1 MPKPSFASRFEVLP
15 SWVPP
20 TIIVLAVV
28 LVSTAFLLPSYIEFP
43 MDDTYIHF
51 VYAQNLAEQ
60 GKLIFSVADEKGVGS
75 TSILW
80 MLLLASGHKLGLPM
94 HGLAKILGMLSL
106 ATVGVGLYEL
116 LKPILRRLPALA
128 GALLVVLSG
137 NMIWFALSG
146 METMLFLGLGV
157 LALLIYQKELWGWL
171 GIVLGLLILTR
182 PEGLALVVAIACIEL
197 WRNNGIQRGFVVAG
211 LIGLI
216 ICGPWF
222 GYLLW
227 RTGYILPTSAIGKQL
242 TFSIGTRVVAGMSGS
257 LAVLGR
263 FPALIYV
270 VLWPAYL
277 LEFALGG
284 IALPPPRIVIG
295 NVVGNANYTIS
306 AWALVGWI
314 GVVLPLLIAAG
325 KRVSDFRRWPWWI
338 SDRARRPM
346 VILLV
351 WAVLHNLSYMVFMP
365 TPGTASRY
373 GAINHIILWLA
384 LGTGLISLPYRRLRI
399 WLTGGL
405 IVIATASI
413 LYWNG
418 VYDANLDHMQ
428 NVRITAAHFIRDNF
442 SPDERCAA
450 FDIGAIRYFSKRP
463 IFDMGALVDP
473 GAGKRFL
480 DGSTDHYLVENGVTC
495 VVLPGRRGT
504 TAEGWFDMVD
514 ILGLTTTPLFDMD
527 LITVFEIDYERWL
540 QGYLPTN
547 NYQASVTIYRLVAKS
562 SSN

>member
-1 MPKPSFASRFEVLP
+1 MLKPTFASRFEVLP

-28 LVSTAFLLPSYIEFP
+28 LVSIAFLLPSYVEFP

-51 VYAQNLAEQ
+51 VYAQNLSEQ
-60 GKLIFSVADEKGVGS
+60 GKLIFSLVDEKGVGS

-80 MLLLASGHKLGLPM
+80 VLLLASGHKLGLPM
-94 HGLAKILGMLSL
+94 HAVAKILGILSL
-106 ATVGVGLYEL
+106 ATVGVGLYTL
-116 LKPILRRLPALA
+116 LSPIWRRFPAFA

-157 LALLIYQKELWGWL
+157 LALLIYRKEMWVWL

-197 WRNNGIQRGFVVAG
+197 WRNKGIQRGFVVAS
-211 LIGLI
+211 LICLL

-242 TFSIGTRVVAGMSGS
+242 TFSVGTRVVAGMSGS

-263 FPALIYV
+263 IPALIYV
-270 VLWPAYL
+270 VLWPVYL

-306 AWALVGWI
+306 AWAFVGWI
-314 GVVLPLLIAAG
+314 GIVLPLLIAAG
-325 KRVSDFRRWPWWI
+325 KRVSDFRRWPLWI
-338 SDRARRPM
+338 SDRTRRPM
-346 VILLV
+346 VIMLV
-351 WAVLHNLSYMVFMP
+351 WAVLHNLGYMVFMP

-384 LGTGLISLPYRRLRI
+384 LGMGLISLPYRRLRL

-405 IVIATASI
+405 IIIAAANI

-428 NVRITAAHFIRDNF
+428 NVRIKAAHFIRDNF

-450 FDIGAIRYFSKRP
+450 SDIGAIRYFSNRP

-473 GAGKRFL
+473 GARQRFL
-480 DGSTDHYLVENGVTC
+480 DGSIDHYLVENGVTC

-504 TAEGWFDMVD
+504 TAEGWFDIAE
-514 ILGLTTTPLFDMD
+514 ILGLTTTPLFDMN
-527 LITVFEIDYERWL
+527 LIKVFEIDYERWL

-547 NYQASVTIYRLVAKS
+547 NYQASVTIYRLVTKS

>member
-1 MPKPSFASRFEVLP
+1 
-15 SWVPP
+15 
-20 TIIVLAVV
+20 
-28 LVSTAFLLPSYIEFP
+28 

-51 VYAQNLAEQ
+51 VYAQNLSEQ
-60 GKLIFSVADEKGVGS
+60 GKLIFSLADEKGVGS

-80 MLLLASGHKLGLPM
+80 VLLLASGHKLGLPM
-94 HGLAKILGMLSL
+94 HGVAKIFGMLSL
-106 ATVGVGLYEL
+106 VTVGVGLYEL
-116 LKPILRRLPALA
+116 LSSIWRRLPALT

-146 METMLFLGLGV
+146 METMLFLGLGT
-157 LALLIYQKELWGWL
+157 LALLIYRKELWGWL

-182 PEGLALVVAIACIEL
+182 PEGLALVVAIAGVEL
-197 WRNNGIQRGFVVAG
+197 WRNKGIKRGFVVAS
-211 LIGLI
+211 LISLI

-242 TFSIGTRVVAGMSGS
+242 TFSVGTRVVAGMSGP

-263 FPALIYV
+263 IPVLIYV
-270 VLWPAYL
+270 VLWPVYL

-284 IALPPPRIVIG
+284 IALPPPRIAVG
-295 NVVGNANYTIS
+295 NLAGNANYTVS
-306 AWALVGWI
+306 AWAFVGWI
-314 GVVLPLLIAAG
+314 GVILPLLIVAG

-346 VILLV
+346 VIMLV
-351 WAVLHNLSYMVFMP
+351 WAVLHNLCYMVFMP

-373 GAINHIILWLA
+373 GTINHIILWLA
-384 LGTGLISLPYRRLRI
+384 LGIGLISLPYRRLRL

-405 IVIATASI
+405 IIIATANL

-450 FDIGAIRYFSKRP
+450 SDIGAMRYFSKRP
-463 IFDMGALVDP
+463 IFDLGALVDP
-473 GAGKRFL
+473 GAGQRFL
-480 DGSTDHYLVENGVTC
+480 DGSIDHYLVENGVTC

-504 TAEGWFDMVD
+504 TTEGWFDMAE

-547 NYQASVTIYRLVAKS
+547 NYQASVTIYRLVTKS
-562 SSN
+562 SAE

>member
-1 MPKPSFASRFEVLP
+1 MPKSTFVSRFELLP
-15 SWVPP
+15 SWFSP
-20 TIIVLAVV
+20 TIIVFAVV
-28 LVSTAFLLPSYIEFP
+28 LVSIAFLHPSYVEFP

-51 VYAQNLAEQ
+51 VYAQNLSEQ
-60 GKLIFSVADEKGVGS
+60 GKLYFSLTDEIGVGS
-75 TSILW
+75 TSLLW
-80 MLLLASGHKLGLPM
+80 VLLLASGHKLGLSM
-94 HGLAKILGMLSL
+94 HGLAKFLGLLSL

-116 LKPILRRLPALA
+116 VKPISRRLPALA

-197 WRNNGIQRGFVVAG
+197 WRNKGIQRGFVIAS

-227 RTGYILPTSAIGKQL
+227 RTGYILTTSAIGKQL
-242 TFSIGTRVVAGMSGS
+242 TFSIGTRVVADISRS
-257 LAVLGR
+257 LAMLGR
-263 FPALIYV
+263 FPALVYV
-270 VLWPAYL
+270 VLWPIYL

-284 IALPPPRIVIG
+284 IALPPPRIVVG

-306 AWALVGWI
+306 TWAFVGWI

-325 KRVSDFRRWPWWI
+325 RRVSDFRRWPLWI

-346 VILLV
+346 VIMLF

-373 GAINHIILWLA
+373 GAINHMILWLA
-384 LGTGLISLPYRRLRI
+384 LGLGLLCLPYRRLRL
-399 WLTGGL
+399 WMTGGL
-405 IVIATASI
+405 IIIAAANI

-428 NVRITAAHFIRDNF
+428 NVRITAAQFIRDNF

-450 FDIGAIRYFSKRP
+450 SDIGAIRYFSKRP
-463 IFDMGALVDP
+463 IFDLGALVDP
-473 GAGKRFL
+473 DAGQRFL
-480 DGSTDHYLVENGVTC
+480 DGSIDHYLVENGVTC

-504 TAEGWFDMVD
+504 TAEGWFDMAE
-514 ILGLTTTPLFDMD
+514 IMGLTTTPLFDME
-527 LITVFEIDYERWL
+527 LITAFDIDFERWL

>member
-504 TAEGWFDMVD
+504 TAEGWFDMAD

>member
-1 MPKPSFASRFEVLP
+1 MPKSTFTSRFEDLP

-28 LVSTAFLLPSYIEFP
+28 LVSIAFLLPSYAEFP

-51 VYAQNLAEQ
+51 VYAQNLSEQ
-60 GKLIFSVADEKGVGS
+60 GQLIFSLVDEKGVGS

-80 MLLLASGHKLGLPM
+80 VLLLASGHKLGLPM
-94 HGLAKILGMLSL
+94 HGVAKILGILSL
-106 ATVGVGLYEL
+106 TTVGVGLYAL
-116 LKPILRRLPALA
+116 LSPIWRRLPAFA
-128 GALLVVLSG
+128 GALLVMLSG

-146 METMLFLGLGV
+146 METMLFLGLGI
-157 LALLIYQKELWGWL
+157 LALLIYRKELWVWL

-182 PEGLALVVAIACIEL
+182 PDGLALVVAIACIEL
-197 WRNNGIQRGFVVAG
+197 WRHKRIQRGFVVAS

-227 RTGYILPTSAIGKQL
+227 RTGYILPTSAFGKQL
-242 TFSIGTRVVAGMSGS
+242 TFSVGTRVVAGMSGS

-263 FPALIYV
+263 FPALIYIA
-270 VLWPAYL
+270 LWPIYL

-306 AWALVGWI
+306 VWAIVGWI
-314 GVVLPLLIAAG
+314 GIVLPLLIVAG
-325 KRVSDFRRWPWWI
+325 KRVSDFRLWPLWI
-338 SDRARRPM
+338 SDRTRRPM
-346 VILLV
+346 VIMLV
-351 WAVLHNLSYMVFMP
+351 WAVLHNLGYMVFMP

-373 GAINHIILWLA
+373 GAINHIILWLS
-384 LGTGLISLPYRRLRI
+384 LGIGLIRLPYRRLRL

-405 IVIATASI
+405 IIIATANI
-413 LYWNG
+413 MYWNG

-450 FDIGAIRYFSKRP
+450 SDIGAIRYFSKRP
-463 IFDMGALVDP
+463 IFDLGALVDP
-473 GAGKRFL
+473 GARQRFL
-480 DGSTDHYLVENGVTC
+480 DGSIDHYLVENGVTC

-504 TAEGWFDMVD
+504 TAEGWFDMAE
-514 ILGLTTTPLFDMD
+514 ILGLTTTSLFDMD
-527 LITVFEIDYERWL
+527 LIKVFEIDYERWL

-547 NYQASVTIYRLVAKS
+547 NYQASVTIYRLVTKS
-562 SSN
+562 SSD

>member
-1 MPKPSFASRFEVLP
+1 MPKPSFASRFEALP
-15 SWVPP
+15 SWFPP

-28 LVSTAFLLPSYIEFP
+28 LVSIAFLLPLYVEFP

-51 VYAQNLAEQ
+51 VYAQNLSEQ
-60 GKLIFSVADEKGVGS
+60 GKLIFSLADEKGVGS

-80 MLLLASGHKLGLPM
+80 VLLLASGHKLGLPM
-94 HGLAKILGMLSL
+94 HGVAKIFGMLSL
-106 ATVGVGLYEL
+106 VTVGVGLYEL
-116 LKPILRRLPALA
+116 LSSIWRRLPALT

-146 METMLFLGLGV
+146 METMLFLGLGT
-157 LALLIYQKELWGWL
+157 LALLIYRKELWGWL

-182 PEGLALVVAIACIEL
+182 PEGLALVVAIAGVEL
-197 WRNNGIQRGFVVAG
+197 WRNKGIKRGFVVAS
-211 LIGLI
+211 LISLI

-242 TFSIGTRVVAGMSGS
+242 TFSVGTRVVAGMSGP

-263 FPALIYV
+263 IPVLIYV
-270 VLWPAYL
+270 VLWPVYL

-284 IALPPPRIVIG
+284 IALPPPRIAVG
-295 NVVGNANYTIS
+295 NLAGNANYTVS
-306 AWALVGWI
+306 AWAFVGWI
-314 GVVLPLLIAAG
+314 GVILPLLIVAG

-346 VILLV
+346 VIMLV
-351 WAVLHNLSYMVFMP
+351 WAVLHNLCYMVFMP

-373 GAINHIILWLA
+373 GTINHIILWLA
-384 LGTGLISLPYRRLRI
+384 LGIGLISLPYRRLRL

-405 IVIATASI
+405 IIIATANL

-428 NVRITAAHFIRDNF
+428 NVRLTAAHFIRDNF

-450 FDIGAIRYFSKRP
+450 SDIGAMRYFSKRP
-463 IFDMGALVDP
+463 IFDLGALVDP
-473 GAGKRFL
+473 GAGQRFL
-480 DGSTDHYLVENGVTC
+480 DGSIDHYLVENGVTC

-504 TAEGWFDMVD
+504 TTEGWFDMAE

-547 NYQASVTIYRLVAKS
+547 NYQASVPL
-562 SSN
+562 